1 MVVPSEM
8 AVATGAN
15 SGSGRASEASRLV
28 TNAKRQRIRNVVLN
42 LENCILSHDRLS
54 NTPSMQDGLDPELEA
69 DLRFVGCEMIQS
81 AGILLRLPQVAM
93 ATGQVLYQRFYYSKS
108 FVAHNFEV
116 SPAIG
121 IRKIRSKASRLYNEY
136 NF

>member
-1 MVVPSEM
+1 M

-15 SGSGRASEASRLV
+15 APSRTADASRSIG
-28 TNAKRQRIRNVVLN
+28 NAKRQRIRNVVLN
-42 LENCILSHDRLS
+42 LENCILSHERLS

-108 FVAHNFEV
+108 FIAHNFEV
-116 SPAIG
+116 SSTLI
-121 IRKIRSKASRLYNEY
+121 INTSTTTTNRLG
-136 NF
+136 